1 MSTTQRPLRIEV
13 RLMKCPKCGTENPD
27 GNTFCNQCGTK
38 LVGTDA
44 SKPASQNETA
54 INVDEGVR
62 GIIVKR
68 FDAIKNKDE
77 AAVTELMDEGYDKFD
92 DWAPYQRQDRSEA
105 LGNEFS
111 AFKVMSNYAYELKD
125 LKTRILG
132 DIAVATFTIHYQ
144 TNMRNQ
150 QFDVTS
156 RVTAVLKSQDSTWKI
171 IHEHLSRFLQ
181 ERQANQQQFQRRR
194 GFGFPF

>member
-1 MSTTQRPLRIEV
+1 VSTTQKPLRIEV

-27 GNTFCNQCGTK
+27 GNTFCNLCGTK
-38 LVGTDA
+38 LVGTET
-44 SKPASQNETA
+44 SQPASQNETA
-54 INVDEGVR
+54 INVDQGVR
-62 GIIVKR
+62 GTIVKR
-68 FDAIKNKDE
+68 FDAIRNKDE
-77 AAVTELMDEGYDKFD
+77 AAVTEIMDEGYDKFD

-105 LGNEFS
+105 LKNEFS

-125 LKTRILG
+125 LKTRVLG
-132 DIAVATFTIHYQ
+132 DIAIATFTIHYQ

-156 RVTAVLKSQDSTWKI
+156 RVTAVLKRQDSTWKI
-171 IHEHLSRFLQ
+171 IHEHLSRFPQ
-181 ERQANQQQFQRRR
+181 EGPANQQQFQRRR